1 MSEDIDAK
9 VSRLIHELQNGRRAA
24 FDELLPLIYDQLRLL
39 AHRQRGRWRTDTSL
53 NTTALVHE
61 LYLKLQGRGGIGSH
75 GREHFYAVAAKA
87 MRHVLGNYLRDGSAR
102 KRGSGLT
109 KISLDDII
117 EAREEPGTE
126 LPGEHAEMLAEIEQA
141 LQRYEQIDSRGTAVV
156 ECRFYGGMTI
166 EETAAALG
174 VSPRTVKRDWQL
186 AQAWLHRETKLRP

>member
-9 VSRLIHELQNGRRAA
+9 VSRLVRELQNGRRAA

-39 AHRQRGRWRTDTSL
+39 AHRQRRRWRTDTSL

-61 LYLKLQGRGGIGSH
+61 LYLKLQGRGGIGSN

-87 MRHVLGNYLRDGSAR
+87 MRHVLSNYLRDGNAK
-102 KRGSGLT
+102 KRGYGLT
-109 KISLDDII
+109 KISLDDMI

-126 LPGEHAEMLAEIEQA
+126 FPGEQPDTLAEIEQA
-141 LQRYEQIDSRGTAVV
+141 LQRYEQIDGRGTAVV

-186 AQAWLHRETKLRP
+186 AQAWLHRETKLRL

>member
-9 VSRLIHELQNGRRAA
+9 VSRLVRELQNGRRAA
-24 FDELLPLIYDQLRLL
+24 FDELLPLIYDELRLL
-39 AHRQRGRWRTDTSL
+39 AHRQRRRWRTDTSL

-61 LYLKLQGRGGIGSH
+61 LYLKLQGRGGIGSN

-87 MRHVLGNYLRDGSAR
+87 MRHVLSNYLRDGNAK
-102 KRGSGLT
+102 KRGYGLT
-109 KISLDDII
+109 KFSLDDMI

-126 LPGEHAEMLAEIEQA
+126 FPWEQRDMLAGIEQA
-141 LQRYEQIDSRGTAVV
+141 LHRYEQIDSRGTAVV

-166 EETAAALG
+166 DETAAALG

-186 AQAWLHRETKLRP
+186 AQAWLHRETKLRL

>member
-9 VSRLIHELQNGRRAA
+9 VSRLVHELQSGRRAA
-24 FDELLPLIYDQLRLL
+24 FDELLPLIYDELRVL
-39 AHRQRGRWRTDTSL
+39 ARRQRRRWRTDTSL

-61 LYLKLQGRGGIGSH
+61 LYLKLQGRGGIGSN

-87 MRHVLGNYLRDGSAR
+87 MRHVLCNYLRDGSAK
-102 KRGSGLT
+102 KRGYGLT
-109 KISLDDII
+109 KISLDDMI
-117 EAREEPGTE
+117 EAREEPAAE
-126 LPGEHAEMLAEIEQA
+126 LPGDQADTLAEIEQA

-174 VSPRTVKRDWQL
+174 ISPRTVKREWQL
-186 AQAWLHRETKLRP
+186 AQAWLHRETKLRI